1 MSDMKPIGN
10 DNDGAEAKFQGFGKC
25 RGEVRRWSWKHR

>member
-1 MSDMKPIGN
+1 MSDMEPIGN

-25 RGEVRRWSWKHR
+25 RGEVRRWRWEA